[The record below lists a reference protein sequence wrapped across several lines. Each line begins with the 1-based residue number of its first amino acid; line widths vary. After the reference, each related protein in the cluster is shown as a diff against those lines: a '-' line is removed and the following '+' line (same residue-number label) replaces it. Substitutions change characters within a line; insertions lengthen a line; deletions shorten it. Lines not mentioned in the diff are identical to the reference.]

1 MIHNTQRRIVN
12 QWYIITLVFLVCIF
26 LPSAMGIDGM
36 DGGYGI
42 SFLAGFMVMVG
53 LIVIVVYRARAKQ
66 MDKILK
72 GEGRLALWRY
82 TPEEWMR
89 FVAADYLDEKKSKKN
104 LYIML
109 VVIGLIVGIM
119 MTVVLQSPVILI
131 AVAGIFAITAIPA
144 FLVPRMR
151 FRKLRHSEAEALIA
165 ENGVIV
171 GKMFHL
177 WVKLGAHLDKVSIN
191 QEDDPA
197 VMEFAYSMPTRTG
210 IQEEVARVPIP
221 KGKMEEAIMIVK
233 HFSC

>member
-1 MIHNTQRRIVN
+1 MIHNTQRHIVN
-12 QWYIITLVFLVCIF
+12 QWYFITLVFLIVVF
-26 LPSAMGIDGM
+26 LPSIIGIDGM

-53 LIVIVVYRARAKQ
+53 LIVIIFYRARAKQ

-72 GEGRLALWRY
+72 GEGRLALWSY
-82 TPEEWMR
+82 TPEEWTR

-109 VVIGLIVGIM
+109 VVIGLIVGIV
-119 MTVVLQSPVILI
+119 MTVALQSPVVLMI
-131 AVAGIFAITAIPA
+131 VVGIFAITAVPA

-177 WVKLGAHLDKVSIN
+177 WEKSGASLDQVSIN
-191 QEDDPA
+191 REDNPA
-197 VMEFAYSMPTRTG
+197 VIEFAYSMPTRNG
-210 IQEEVARVPIP
+210 MQEEVARVPIP
-221 KGKMEEAIMIVK
+221 EGKMDEAIRIVG
-233 HFSC
+233 HFGC

>member
-1 MIHNTQRRIVN
+1 MIHNTQSRIVN
-12 QWYIITLVFLVCIF
+12 QWYIITLVFLIAVF
-26 LPSAMGIDGM
+26 VPSMIDMDGM

-42 SFLAGFMVMVG
+42 SFLAGFMVVVG

-72 GEGRLALWRY
+72 GDGRIALWSY

-89 FVAADYLDEKKSKKN
+89 FVAADYLDEKKEKKN

-109 VVIGLIVGIM
+109 VVIGLIIGIL

-131 AVAGIFAITAIPA
+131 VVAGIFAITAIPA

-151 FRKLRHSEAEALIA
+151 YRKLRHSDTKALIA
-165 ENGVIV
+165 EIGVIV

-177 WVKLGAHLDKVSIN
+177 WVKLGAHLDQVSIN

-197 VMEFAYSMPTRTG
+197 LLEFAYSMPTRNG

>member
-1 MIHNTQRRIVN
+1 MIKNTQRRIVN
-12 QWYIITLVFLVCIF
+12 QWYIITLVFLISVF
-26 LPSAMGIDGM
+26 VPSLIGINGM

-42 SFLAGFMVMVG
+42 SFLAGFMVMAG

-89 FVAADYLDEKKSKKN
+89 FVAADYLDEKKAKKN

-109 VVIGLIVGIM
+109 VIIGLIIGIL
-119 MTVVLQSPVILI
+119 MTIVLQSPVILI
-131 AVAGIFAITAIPA
+131 VVAGIFAVTAIPA

-151 FRKLRHSEAEALIA
+151 FRKLRHSEAEALIS

-177 WVKLGAHLDKVSIN
+177 WVKLGAHLDQVSIN
-191 QEDDPA
+191 SKEHPNLL
-197 VMEFAYSMPTRTG
+197 EFAYSMPTRTG
-210 IQEEVARVPIP
+210 IQEEMARVPIP
-221 KGKMEEAIMIVK
+221 KGKMDEAIRIVK
-233 HFSC
+233 HFN